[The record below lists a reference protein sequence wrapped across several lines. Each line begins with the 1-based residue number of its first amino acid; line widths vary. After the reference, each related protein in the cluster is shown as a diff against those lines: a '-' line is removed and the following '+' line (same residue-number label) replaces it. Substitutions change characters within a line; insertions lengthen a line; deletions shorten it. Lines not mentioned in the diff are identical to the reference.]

1 MENDFPFTFGDV
13 SDEEAGS
20 DGLFCAPKT
29 KATSSKLKATLD
41 QDPYYAQID
50 EDGVRAINL
59 ENRSGNRDKS
69 STVGSPKIFLSG
81 LEKWFHHTG
90 KSVEELMLQDK
101 NGATKVKMQADHYYM
116 LHQYQEAYDIAQEY
130 CRVVANN
137 EPNITAGDGGL
148 RRQDNRGETAGS
160 GVLRVT
166 DSKEMHEMALRCAL
180 RLNKFGEAAT
190 LADELTIQDTGA
202 VFLKAK
208 AYMAVGRCNDAALKL
223 VQYQKS
229 RSSNYLIWKILGECL
244 YQPAKPHY
252 SNSSME
258 PLSISA
264 SEQQITTILALICIL
279 RARHLMRASTWSH
292 VDYAQARYDR
302 EMKAMNDLRSK
313 MERESG
319 LNLKYV
325 TDQIGRCGNGAQED
339 TELLAEYMEK
349 IITPAQEMLRTLK
362 EAGKTGINY
371 PNSSFALEV
380 VEFIVNSWDPQ
391 VLASAA
397 PGIIQEDDD
406 NELGEVSVRKK

>member
-1 MENDFPFTFGDV
+1 MENDFPFTFGDA
-13 SDEEAGS
+13 SDEEDGS

-29 KATSSKLKATLD
+29 KATSSKPKATLD

-50 EDGVRAINL
+50 EDG
-59 ENRSGNRDKS
+59 
-69 STVGSPKIFLSG
+69 
-81 LEKWFHHTG
+81 WFHRTD

-130 CRVVANN
+130 CRVVVNN
-137 EPNITAGDGGL
+137 EANITAGDGGL

-180 RLNKFGEAAT
+180 KLNKFGEAAT
-190 LADELTIQDTGA
+190 LSDELTIQDTGA

-208 AYMAVGRCNDAALKL
+208 AYMAVGRCNDAALML

-244 YQPAKPHY
+244 YQSAKPHY

-258 PLSISA
+258 PLSTSM

-279 RARHLMRASTWSH
+279 RARHLMRASTWSQ
-292 VDYAQARYDR
+292 VDYAQVRYDR

-319 LNLKYV
+319 LNLKHV
-325 TDQIGRCGNGAQED
+325 TDQIRRRGNGTQED

-349 IITPAQEMLRTLK
+349 FIAPAQEILRTLK
-362 EAGKTGINY
+362 EAGKMGINY

-391 VLASAA
+391 VLASAT

-406 NELGEVSVRKK
+406 NELGEVSVRNK

>member
-137 EPNITAGDGGL
+137 EANITAGDGGL

-190 LADELTIQDTGA
+190 LADEL
-202 VFLKAK
+202 
-208 AYMAVGRCNDAALKL
+208 
-223 VQYQKS
+223 
-229 RSSNYLIWKILGECL
+229 
-244 YQPAKPHY
+244 
-252 SNSSME
+252 
-258 PLSISA
+258 
-264 SEQQITTILALICIL
+264 ITTILALICIL